1 MSRNNIVSNS
11 TEGNYLGIENNT
23 PPEGCPF
30 DARPRL
36 REDSNSLLQSC
47 TSIDADARDFDE
59 KTADV
64 SGTLIQFQL
73 FFSLTWRDLYRKMI
87 PHPPPPVFFLFDL
100 IVIMMILV
108 IIIIITS
115 IINIVQINMVF
126 LYHYNYY
133 YWSAR

>member
-1 MSRNNIVSNS
+1 MSRNNIASNS

-30 DARPRL
+30 DVRPRL

-87 PHPPPPVFFLFDL
+87 PHPPPVFFLFDL

-115 IINIVQINMVF
+115 IINIVQINTVF

>member
-1 MSRNNIVSNS
+1 MSRNNIASNS

-87 PHPPPPVFFLFDL
+87 PHLPPVFFLFDL

-115 IINIVQINMVF
+115 IINIVQINTVF

>member
-1 MSRNNIVSNS
+1 MSRNNIASNS
-11 TEGNYLGIENNT
+11 TEGNYLGIENKT

-73 FFSLTWRDLYRKMI
+73 FFSLIWRDL
-87 PHPPPPVFFLFDL
+87 
-100 IVIMMILV
+100 
-108 IIIIITS
+108 
-115 IINIVQINMVF
+115 
-126 LYHYNYY
+126 
-133 YWSAR
+133 

>member
-1 MSRNNIVSNS
+1 MSRNNIASNS

>member
-1 MSRNNIVSNS
+1 MSRNNIASNS

-30 DARPRL
+30 DARPRP

-73 FFSLTWRDLYRKMI
+73 FFSLTSVKKND
-87 PHPPPPVFFLFDL
+87 PSPTPPSFFFS
-100 IVIMMILV
+100 
-108 IIIIITS
+108 TS
-115 IINIVQINMVF
+115 
-126 LYHYNYY
+126 
-133 YWSAR
+133 SSS

>member
-1 MSRNNIVSNS
+1 M
-11 TEGNYLGIENNT
+11 GIENNT

-87 PHPPPPVFFLFDL
+87 PHPPPPRLFSFRPHRHHDDPR
-100 IVIMMILV
+100 
-108 IIIIITS
+108 
-115 IINIVQINMVF
+115 
-126 LYHYNYY
+126 YHHYYNLNHQH
-133 YWSAR
+133 RTD